1 MTGSITLYSANNAA
15 KSSVL
20 RWGVVLWWFLF
31 CLLVAPKPARAA
43 DSSISIS
50 SATMQVLEDRYV
62 VNANCS
68 VQLNP
73 MLEDVL
79 QKGVPLYF
87 LAEFE
92 LVKPRWYWAYR
103 QMASWF
109 DSTARQEYRLSYN
122 ALTRKYRVARGGL
135 QQNFTSLPQALAA
148 MGNISNWAVM
158 EVNLLSKGR
167 QYEGRLRLS
176 LNVAQLP
183 KPFQINVIGSSE
195 WDLSSDWKSVPFLG
209 AGAE

>member
-15 KSSVL
+15 KSSAL
-20 RWGVVLWWFLF
+20 RWGVVLWLFLF
-31 CLLVAPKPARAA
+31 CLLVAPKPAQAA

-62 VNANCS
+62 VNANCNI
-68 VQLNP
+68 QLNP

-135 QQNFTSLPQALAA
+135 QQSFTGLAQALAA